1 MPTPIREPSLIPSRV
16 DLSYYIKYFIKN
28 KIARRIILVIDIIK
42 SSAEHVGHYE
52 PEKDLIKIERMA
64 RNCYNSPMSDNA
76 QARGEFISKL
86 VKAGH
91 ESVIEHVSVSF
102 MLTVPRS
109 ISHQIVRHRIGVAY
123 SQQSQRYIDLSKEP
137 LKVIAPVPEL
147 NASELVLWRESV
159 EFAAL
164 TYNKLIASGVR
175 PQQAR
180 AVLPNCTAT
189 KLGMTANLRAWRHI
203 LKERYLNQRADPAI
217 RDVMS
222 QVAVKLKE
230 MYPPVFGDIQ
240 S

>member
-1 MPTPIREPSLIPSRV
+1 MV
-16 DLSYYIKYFIKN
+16 K
-28 KIARRIILVIDIIK
+28 IIK
-42 SSAEHVGHYE
+42 SSAELIGEYE
-52 PEKDLIKIERMA
+52 PEADLIKIERMA

-76 QARGEFISKL
+76 QARDEFISKL
-86 VKAGH
+86 VKVGH

-164 TYNKLIASGVR
+164 TYNKLIAAGVR
-175 PQQAR
+175 PEQGR
-180 AVLPNCTAT
+180 VVLPNCTVT

-203 LKERYLNQRADPAI
+203 LKERYLNKRADPAI
-217 RDVMS
+217 REVMS
-222 QVAVKLKE
+222 QVAAKLKK
-230 MYPPVFGDIQ
+230 MYSSVFGDI
-240 S
+240 

>member
-1 MPTPIREPSLIPSRV
+1 MIE
-16 DLSYYIKYFIKN
+16 
-28 KIARRIILVIDIIK
+28 IIK
-42 SSAEHVGHYE
+42 MSAELVGEYE

-76 QARGEFISKL
+76 QARDEFISKL

-147 NASELVLWRESV
+147 NANDLVLWRESV

-164 TYNKLIASGVR
+164 TYNKLIASDVR

-180 AVLPNCTAT
+180 SVLPNCTAT

-217 RDVMS
+217 REVMS
-222 QVAVKLKE
+222 QVAAKLKE
-230 MYPPVFGDIQ
+230 MYPPVFVDCL
-240 S
+240 

>member
-1 MPTPIREPSLIPSRV
+1 MIEI
-16 DLSYYIKYFIKN
+16 IKN
-28 KIARRIILVIDIIK
+28 A
-42 SSAEHVGHYE
+42 AELIGEYE
-52 PEKDLIKIERMA
+52 PDKDLIKIERMA

-76 QARGEFISKL
+76 QARNDFISKL

-147 NASELVLWRESV
+147 NASELVIWRESV

-164 TYNKLIASGVR
+164 TYNKLIVAGVR

-180 AVLPNCTAT
+180 SVLPNCTAT

-222 QVAVKLKE
+222 QDAATLKG
-230 MYPPVFGDIQ
+230 MYPPVFLDI
-240 S
+240 

>member
-1 MPTPIREPSLIPSRV
+1 MIE
-16 DLSYYIKYFIKN
+16 
-28 KIARRIILVIDIIK
+28 IIK
-42 SSAEHVGHYE
+42 MFAELVGEYE
-52 PEKDLIKIERMA
+52 PEQDLIKIERMA

-76 QARGEFISKL
+76 QASSEFISKL

-137 LKVIAPVPEL
+137 LKVIAPVPKL

-180 AVLPNCTAT
+180 SVLPNCTAT

-217 RDVMS
+217 REVIS
-222 QVAVKLKE
+222 QVAAKLKE

>member
-1 MPTPIREPSLIPSRV
+1 MIE
-16 DLSYYIKYFIKN
+16 
-28 KIARRIILVIDIIK
+28 IIK
-42 SSAEHVGHYE
+42 SSAELVGDYE

-137 LKVIAPVPEL
+137 LKVIAPLPEL

-164 TYNKLIASGVR
+164 TYNKLITSGVR

-180 AVLPNCTAT
+180 SVLPNCTAT

-203 LKERYLNQRADPAI
+203 LKERYLNQRADPSI
-217 RDVMS
+217 REVMS
-222 QVAVKLKE
+222 QVAAKLKE
-230 MYPPVFGDIQ
+230 MYLPVFRDIQ

>member
-1 MPTPIREPSLIPSRV
+1 MIE
-16 DLSYYIKYFIKN
+16 
-28 KIARRIILVIDIIK
+28 IIK
-42 SSAEHVGHYE
+42 SSAELVGDYE

-137 LKVIAPVPEL
+137 LKVVAPVPEL

-164 TYNKLIASGVR
+164 TYNKLITAGVR

-180 AVLPNCTAT
+180 SVLPNCTAV

-217 RDVMS
+217 REVMS
-222 QVAVKLKE
+222 QVAAKLKE
-230 MYPPVFGDIQ
+230 IYPPVFGDIQ

>member
-1 MPTPIREPSLIPSRV
+1 MIE
-16 DLSYYIKYFIKN
+16 
-28 KIARRIILVIDIIK
+28 IIK
-42 SSAEHVGHYE
+42 SSAELIGEYE

-64 RNCYNSPMSDNA
+64 RNCYNSPLSESADKRN
-76 QARGEFISKL
+76 EFIIKL

-137 LKVIAPVPEL
+137 LKVIAPTPEL
-147 NASELVLWRESV
+147 NASDLILWRQAV
-159 EFAAL
+159 EFSAEI
-164 TYNKLIASGVR
+164 YNKLIASGVR

-180 AVLPNCTAT
+180 SVLPNCTAT

-203 LKERYLNQRADPAI
+203 LKERYANQRADPAI
-217 RDVMS
+217 REVMNL
-222 QVAVKLKE
+222 VAAKLKD
-230 MYPPVFGDIQ
+230 MYPPVFGDI
-240 S
+240 

>member
-1 MPTPIREPSLIPSRV
+1 MIE
-16 DLSYYIKYFIKN
+16 
-28 KIARRIILVIDIIK
+28 IIK
-42 SSAEHVGHYE
+42 MFAEFIGEYE
-52 PEKDLIKIERMA
+52 PENDLIKIERMA
-64 RNCYNSPMSDNA
+64 RNCYNSPMSDNW
-76 QARGEFISKL
+76 QARNEFISKL

-147 NASELVLWRESV
+147 NTSELVLWRESV
-159 EFAAL
+159 EFSAL
-164 TYNKLIASGVR
+164 TYNKLIAYGTR

-180 AVLPNCTAT
+180 SVLPNCAAT

-217 RDVMS
+217 REVMS
-222 QVAVKLKE
+222 QVASKLKE
-230 MYPPVFGDIQ
+230 MYPPVFGEFGL
-240 S
+240 